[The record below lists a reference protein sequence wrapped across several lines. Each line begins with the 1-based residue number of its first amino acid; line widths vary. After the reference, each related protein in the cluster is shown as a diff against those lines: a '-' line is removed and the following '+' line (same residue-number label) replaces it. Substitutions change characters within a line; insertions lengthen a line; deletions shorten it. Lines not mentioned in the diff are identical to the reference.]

1 LERDFPIFETRMTV
15 SYAWHLLLKVRS
27 SARSGIYRC
36 GEHGPISPAFLLSI
50 FVNATP
56 TLLSARFAG

>member
-1 LERDFPIFETRMTV
+1 MTV

-27 SARSGIYRC
+27 STRSGIYRC